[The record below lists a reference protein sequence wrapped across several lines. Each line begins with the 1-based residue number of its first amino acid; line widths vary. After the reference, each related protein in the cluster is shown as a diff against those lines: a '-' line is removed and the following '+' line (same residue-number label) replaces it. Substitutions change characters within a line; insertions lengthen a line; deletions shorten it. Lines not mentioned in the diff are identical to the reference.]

1 MKQQTS
7 TVNEE
12 NEEFMLHCLVSCRD
26 IVRNL
31 QESLSEPFFSISINL
46 HSWNLLSDARVLI
59 KMELKSRVIE
69 KVIKKPHEHVVTSAE
84 IREKLNL
91 SFSRIQV
98 FPNFSLKAAAVG
110 LAMTIVLQLFL
121 QKQEV
126 DVANKLSIRSDL

>member
-1 MKQQTS
+1 MG
-7 TVNEE
+7 
-12 NEEFMLHCLVSCRD
+12 HW
-26 IVRNL
+26 
-31 QESLSEPFFSISINL
+31 ESQ
-46 HSWNLLSDARVLI
+46 
-59 KMELKSRVIE
+59 
-69 KVIKKPHEHVVTSAE
+69 KKAHECGVTSAE

-91 SFSRIQV
+91 SFSLNTELKL